1 MILLFLPFLLAIG
14 VQSCREVLPRKY
26 RVPSMR
32 SYNQTLTES
41 SEFFATYDSEMHTI
55 TTEMESRLR
64 VDKILLERLLKVQEH
79 CEGCEI
85 HKAEEYVEI
94 CHGLFNKTST
104 EIIPKPDRTTA
115 KPQSLATK
123 PQSDSEKCKS
133 FFNREKVCK
142 NCTTPNYDEVNMI
155 FTCTKGFAFDIS
167 THLRQ
172 VRCNFLP
179 STIQLVYEV
188 NVTNVVHKG
197 NLECFPL
204 PPEIVKIQSCP
215 YECGK
220 TAKCS
225 ENKTVC
231 SCLPGYIDVSSQVN
245 KPAGSICTLCNN
257 SDPLGTDYVMLY
269 DISSSINRTENAQ
282 MIDFVSSFLD
292 FIDIDNIKNHFALV
306 KFRSLAKLSFP
317 LTPKLKK
324 SMIIEEL
331 KYNRSKGEVTNTPDA
346 LRVANDEVYA
356 KTTSNRPRVT
366 ILFTDGAPNG
376 YYAPFENFPEG
387 RNYDTNGV
395 INFMLESTKGA
406 EMSNDIDVPF
416 KERKKAEL
424 IIGDFIKKDLRTEV
438 SKMREIH
445 KAQIITIYVGRNTKE
460 LNVKL
465 MREITTED
473 QELSVDYFED
483 LKKDVLDRLQIKIC

>member
-1 MILLFLPFLLAIG
+1 
-14 VQSCREVLPRKY
+14 
-26 RVPSMR
+26 
-32 SYNQTLTES
+32 
-41 SEFFATYDSEMHTI
+41 MHTI

-94 CHGLFNKTST
+94 CHGLFNKTN
-104 EIIPKPDRTTA
+104 
-115 KPQSLATK
+115 
-123 PQSDSEKCKS
+123 SEKCKS
-133 FFNREKVCK
+133 FFNRE
-142 NCTTPNYDEVNMI
+142 
-155 FTCTKGFAFDIS
+155 
-167 THLRQ
+167 
-172 VRCNFLP
+172 
-179 STIQLVYEV
+179 
-188 NVTNVVHKG
+188 
-197 NLECFPL
+197 
-204 PPEIVKIQSCP
+204 
-215 YECGK
+215 
-220 TAKCS
+220 
-225 ENKTVC
+225 
-231 SCLPGYIDVSSQVN
+231 
-245 KPAGSICTLCNN
+245 
-257 SDPLGTDYVMLY
+257 
-269 DISSSINRTENAQ
+269 
-282 MIDFVSSFLD
+282 
-292 FIDIDNIKNHFALV
+292 
-306 KFRSLAKLSFP
+306 
-317 LTPKLKK
+317 
-324 SMIIEEL
+324 
-331 KYNRSKGEVTNTPDA
+331 KGEVTNTPDA

-473 QELSVDYFED
+473 QELSVDYFENF
-483 LKKDVLDRLQIKIC
+483 